1 MQIECCKIPIG
12 VKDEKEL
19 DLLKIG
25 VAFVLF
31 ASIATASFL
40 HFKDEGANLSRSSE
54 TEKEEADTSHESED
68 NEVFW
73 DIYKNDKY
81 GYAIAKPKLLSGR
94 EYENQ
99 GGYLHFIR
107 FEENKF
113 SRGKG
118 VAVGVSGMGLD
129 EQKEAIK
136 KDIGGDENAILV
148 SERAFEADGKSTYIL
163 EYDSVGEGEG
173 RAVVIIK
180 RGDYSYTISTTPDQM
195 EHVLANLRFF

>member
-1 MQIECCKIPIG
+1 MG
-12 VKDEKEL
+12 L
-19 DLLKIG
+19 AL
-25 VAFVLF
+25 VLF
-31 ASIATASFL
+31 AGITTTSYLYFV
-40 HFKDEGANLSRSSE
+40 DEKAGSSQNPE
-54 TEKEEADTSHESED
+54 TKKEEVNSAPDSED

-81 GYAIAKPKLLSGR
+81 GYAIAKPKLLVGR
-94 EYENQ
+94 EYENA

-118 VAVGVSGMGLD
+118 VAVGVSELGLD
-129 EQKEAIK
+129 EQKEVIK
-136 KDIGGDENAILV
+136 KDIGGDNGAILV
-148 SERAFEADGKSTYIL
+148 SERAFEADGKSAYIL

-173 RAVVIIK
+173 RAAVIIK
-180 RGDYSYTISTTPDQM
+180 RENYSYSISTTPEQM